1 MSTQNEIT
9 TQDFIEQVKKHI
21 AISPEDVELLGKI
34 TEGLKIFSETQR
46 FNLVQLS
53 RTLLGLGLKPKQIT
67 SILGI
72 DTQDIASNNNLRVS
86 LGDTGHKPLSHR
98 ELRNDPRYNKKFSR
112 EEYELL
118 KLNYPNIEEYEGQL
132 VA

>member
-1 MSTQNEIT
+1 MLHQTEIT
-9 TQDFIEQVKKHI
+9 TQEFLEQVKQHLSLK
-21 AISPEDVELLGKI
+21 PEDIEVLATITRGLG
-34 TEGLKIFSETQR
+34 IFKETQR
-46 FNLVQLS
+46 WNSVQLS

-67 SILGI
+67 SIMGI
-72 DTQDIASNNNLRVS
+72 DTQDIASNNNARVG
-86 LGDTGHKPLSHR
+86 LGDTPNKPLSHR

-118 KLNYPNIEEYEGQL
+118 KLNYPNIKEYEGQL